1 MTASEQKFKDIA
13 RKRLEEQ
20 ADKLAL
26 KSHKDRVAEFNE
38 NLSKLSEHHDI
49 PKIGPG

>member
-1 MTASEQKFKDIA
+1 MTASEHKFKEMA
-13 RKRLEEQ
+13 RKRLEEK

-26 KSHKDRVAEFNE
+26 KSHKERVAEFNE
-38 NLSKLSEHHDI
+38 SLAKLSEHHDI